1 MCQTQRVTFLDLSRH
16 FFSAATV
23 VPQFFCDSAP
33 YIFALCAKSIFLCI
47 GDQSAP
53 YCGSKFK
60 SGWHHLAP
68 IRIIFENQA
77 RSALRR
83 YEFTDKIFYF
93 ALLAKRHFCCFAP
106 MARWQA
112 EARVKVNQ
120 QAVSI
125 HYILR
130 LFSSWHY
137 FFNHLVPVPTF

>member
-93 ALLAKRHFCCFAP
+93 ALLAKAPLLLFRANGEVTSRSARKGKSASCFYTLY
-106 MARWQA
+106 
-112 EARVKVNQ
+112 
-120 QAVSI
+120 S
-125 HYILR
+125 ILR
-130 LFSSWHY
+130 LFSS
-137 FFNHLVPVPTF
+137 